1 MSAPASRAGAWPII
15 RAYWVSPDSGPGW
28 RLLAAVIALDLA
40 LVWRAARITYWQKD
54 FYDTLQK
61 MDEAAFWPLLAML
74 VLLALT
80 GLVLSTARTW
90 LAQSLEMRWRA
101 WMTDVYLK
109 RWLAGSAFWRLERE
123 QHLAGSSVEN
133 VDQRLAED
141 LRMLASDTLSLSL
154 GLLSNFVSLFT
165 FSAIVWSMS
174 GVLSITLGGASFEV
188 PGYMLWVALIY
199 AAGGSWLMEKIG
211 GRMVAI
217 DYRQQQAEADFRT
230 ALMRIRESAEQI
242 ALYGGGHAEHARL
255 TALFDAVKHNW
266 RDIMVYTKRITITD
280 NAYTEAGALVP
291 YVLQGPRVLKGIITM
306 GDLIQLTQSF
316 MRVRVALSWFIYKY
330 KSLALLRSA
339 LARLAEFDAAL
350 QAASGATASAPRIT
364 RQRGPAAS
372 GYALQGVQALGP
384 GGRPLTPV
392 VNWRIAPGE
401 RWMLRGPSGAGKS
414 TLLRALAGLWTHGHG
429 HIATPPGTAEAP
441 GTAETPK
448 TATAPGAAAAPRAE
462 TLFVPQQSYLPA
474 GTLRACL
481 AYPALET
488 AFSDDD
494 CQAALR
500 WACLPALTHRLHES
514 AHWARQ
520 LSPGEQQRL
529 AFARIWLH
537 RPRWLFLD
545 EATSAL
551 DEETEERLYTRLT
564 RDLPGLTLVSI
575 AHRSSLRRF
584 HEHEMQL

>member
-80 GLVLSTARTW
+80 GLVLNTARTW

-123 QHLAGSSVEN
+123 QHPAGCSVEN

-350 QAASGATASAPRIT
+350 QAAEAASNHMQDNAQDSAARVPHIT
-364 RQRGPAAS
+364 RQS
-372 GYALQGVQALGP
+372 GSATDGYTLQDVQALGP
-384 GGRPLTPV
+384 RGQALTPV

-429 HIATPPGTAEAP
+429 HIAKHGFHS
-441 GTAETPK
+441 G
-448 TATAPGAAAAPRAE
+448 G
-462 TLFVPQQSYLPA
+462 
-474 GTLRACL
+474 G
-481 AYPALET
+481 
-488 AFSDDD
+488 DHDM
-494 CQAALR
+494 
-500 WACLPALTHRLHES
+500 
-514 AHWARQ
+514 
-520 LSPGEQQRL
+520 
-529 AFARIWLH
+529 
-537 RPRWLFLD
+537 
-545 EATSAL
+545 
-551 DEETEERLYTRLT
+551 
-564 RDLPGLTLVSI
+564 GLIIV
-575 AHRSSLRRF
+575 
-584 HEHEMQL
+584 

>member
-123 QHLAGSSVEN
+123 QHPAGCSVEN

-441 GTAETPK
+441 GTATP
-448 TATAPGAAAAPRAE
+448 PGAAAAPRAE
-462 TLFVPQQSYLPA
+462 TLFVPQQSYLPID
-474 GTLRACL
+474 TLRACL

>member
-15 RAYWVSPDSGPGW
+15 RAYWVSPESRPGW
-28 RLLAAVIALDLA
+28 RLLMAVIALDLT

-54 FYDTLQK
+54 FYDALQQLN
-61 MDEAAFWPLLAML
+61 EAAFWPQLAAL
-74 VLLALT
+74 AALALT
-80 GLVLSTARTW
+80 GLVLNTARTW

-101 WMTDVYLK
+101 WMTEEHLR
-109 RWLAGSAFWRLERE
+109 RWLAGNAFWRLERDQGDQGE
-123 QHLAGSSVEN
+123 GGGLEN
-133 VDQRLAED
+133 ADQRMAED
-141 LRMLASDTLSLSL
+141 LRMVASGTLTL
-154 GLLSNFVSLFT
+154 GLGLISNFVSLLT
-165 FSAIVWSMS
+165 FSAIVWGLS
-174 GVLSITLGGASFEV
+174 GALTITLGGQTLQV
-188 PGYMLWVALIY
+188 PGYMLWVAFIY
-199 AAGGSWLMEKIG
+199 ALGGSWAIEKIG
-211 GRMVAI
+211 GRMVQI
-217 DYRQQQAEADFRT
+217 DYRQQQAEADFRA
-230 ALMRIRESAEQI
+230 ALLRIRESAEQI
-242 ALYGGGHAEHARL
+242 ALYGGESAERARL
-255 TALFDAVKHNW
+255 SARFAAVRRNW
-266 RDIMVYTKRITITD
+266 RDIMNYTKRITIAD
-280 NAYTEAGALVP
+280 NAYTEVGALVP
-291 YVLQGPRVLKGIITM
+291 YMLQGPRLFKGIITL
-306 GDLIQLTQSF
+306 GDLTQLIQSF

-330 KSLALLRSA
+330 KDLALLRSA

-350 QAASGATASAPRIT
+350 QAAEAASNHTQDNAQDSAARVPHIT
-364 RQRGPAAS
+364 RQS
-372 GYALQGVQALGP
+372 GSATDGYTLQDVQALGP
-384 GGRPLTPV
+384 RGQALTPV

-429 HIATPPGTAEAP
+429 HIATPPG
-441 GTAETPK
+441 
-448 TATAPGAAAAPRAE
+448 AAAAPRAE
-462 TLFVPQQSYLPA
+462 TLFVPQQSYLPID
-474 GTLRACL
+474 TLRACL

>member
-123 QHLAGSSVEN
+123 QHPAGSSVEN

-350 QAASGATASAPRIT
+350 QADEAASNHTQDNAQDSAARVPHIT
-364 RQRGPAAS
+364 RQS
-372 GYALQGVQALGP
+372 GSATDGYTLQDVQALGP
-384 GGRPLTPV
+384 RGQALTPV

-429 HIATPPGTAEAP
+429 HIATPPG
-441 GTAETPK
+441 
-448 TATAPGAAAAPRAE
+448 AAAAPRAE
-462 TLFVPQQSYLPA
+462 TLFVPQQSYLPID
-474 GTLRACL
+474 TLRACL

>member
-15 RAYWVSPDSGPGW
+15 RAYWVSPDSRPGW
-28 RLLAAVIALDLA
+28 RLLMAVIALDLT

-123 QHLAGSSVEN
+123 QHPAGCSVEN

-330 KSLALLRSA
+330 KSLALLRST

-350 QAASGATASAPRIT
+350 QAAEAASNHTQDNAQDSAARVPHIT
-364 RQRGPAAS
+364 RQS
-372 GYALQGVQALGP
+372 GSATDGYTLQDVQALGP
-384 GGRPLTPV
+384 RGQALTPV

-429 HIATPPGTAEAP
+429 HIATPPG
-441 GTAETPK
+441 
-448 TATAPGAAAAPRAE
+448 AAAAPRAE
-462 TLFVPQQSYLPA
+462 TLFVPQQSYLPID
-474 GTLRACL
+474 TLRACL

>member
-15 RAYWVSPDSGPGW
+15 RAYWVSPESRPGW
-28 RLLAAVIALDLA
+28 RLLMAVIALDLT

-80 GLVLSTARTW
+80 GLVLNTARTW

-123 QHLAGSSVEN
+123 QHPAGCSVEN
-133 VDQRLAED
+133 VDQRMAED

-330 KSLALLRSA
+330 KSLALLRST

-350 QAASGATASAPRIT
+350 QAAEAASNHTQDNAQDSAARVPHIT
-364 RQRGPAAS
+364 RQS
-372 GYALQGVQALGP
+372 GSATDGYTLQDVQALGP
-384 GGRPLTPV
+384 RGQALTPV

-429 HIATPPGTAEAP
+429 HIATPPG
-441 GTAETPK
+441 
-448 TATAPGAAAAPRAE
+448 AAAAPRAE
-462 TLFVPQQSYLPA
+462 TLFVPQQSYLPID
-474 GTLRACL
+474 TLRACL

-551 DEETEERLYTRLT
+551 DEETEERLYARLT

>member
-15 RAYWVSPDSGPGW
+15 RAYWVSPESRPGW
-28 RLLAAVIALDLA
+28 RLLMAVIALDLT

-80 GLVLSTARTW
+80 GLVLNTARTW

-123 QHLAGSSVEN
+123 QHPAGCSVEN

-330 KSLALLRSA
+330 KSLALLRST

-350 QAASGATASAPRIT
+350 QAAEAASNHTQDNAQDSAARVPHIT
-364 RQRGPAAS
+364 RQS
-372 GYALQGVQALGP
+372 GSATDGYTLQDVQALGP
-384 GGRPLTPV
+384 RGQALTPV

-429 HIATPPGTAEAP
+429 HIATPPG
-441 GTAETPK
+441 
-448 TATAPGAAAAPRAE
+448 AAAVPRAE
-462 TLFVPQQSYLPA
+462 TLFVPQQSYLPID
-474 GTLRACL
+474 TLRACL

-551 DEETEERLYTRLT
+551 DEETEERLYARLT

>member
-15 RAYWVSPDSGPGW
+15 RAYWVSPESRPGW
-28 RLLAAVIALDLA
+28 RLLMAVIALDLT

-80 GLVLSTARTW
+80 GLVLNTARTW

-123 QHLAGSSVEN
+123 QHPAGCSVEN

-330 KSLALLRSA
+330 KSLALLRST

-350 QAASGATASAPRIT
+350 QAAEAASNHTQDNAQDSAARVPHIT
-364 RQRGPAAS
+364 RQS
-372 GYALQGVQALGP
+372 GSATDGYTLQDVQALGP
-384 GGRPLTPV
+384 RGQALTPV

-429 HIATPPGTAEAP
+429 HIATPPG
-441 GTAETPK
+441 
-448 TATAPGAAAAPRAE
+448 AAAAPRAE
-462 TLFVPQQSYLPA
+462 TLFVPQQSYLPID
-474 GTLRACL
+474 TLRACL

>member
-15 RAYWVSPDSGPGW
+15 RAYWVSPDSRPGW
-28 RLLAAVIALDLA
+28 RLLMAVIALDLT

-123 QHLAGSSVEN
+123 QHPAGSSVEN

-330 KSLALLRSA
+330 KSLALLRST

-350 QAASGATASAPRIT
+350 QAAEAASNHTQDNAQDSAARVPHIT
-364 RQRGPAAS
+364 RQS
-372 GYALQGVQALGP
+372 GSATDGYTLQDVQALGP
-384 GGRPLTPV
+384 RGQALTPV

-429 HIATPPGTAEAP
+429 HIATP
-441 GTAETPK
+441 
-448 TATAPGAAAAPRAE
+448 PGAAAAPRAE

-551 DEETEERLYTRLT
+551 DEETEERLYARLT

>member
-54 FYDTLQK
+54 FYDALQK

-80 GLVLSTARTW
+80 GLVLNTARTW

-123 QHLAGSSVEN
+123 QHPAGCSVEN

-330 KSLALLRSA
+330 KSLALLRST

-350 QAASGATASAPRIT
+350 QAAEAASNHTQDNAQDSAARVPHIT
-364 RQRGPAAS
+364 RQS
-372 GYALQGVQALGP
+372 GSATDGYTLQDVQALGP
-384 GGRPLTPV
+384 RGQALTPV

-429 HIATPPGTAEAP
+429 HIATPPG
-441 GTAETPK
+441 
-448 TATAPGAAAAPRAE
+448 AAAAPRAE
-462 TLFVPQQSYLPA
+462 TLFVPQQSYLPID
-474 GTLRACL
+474 TLRACL

-551 DEETEERLYTRLT
+551 DEETEERLYARLT

>member
-80 GLVLSTARTW
+80 GLVLNTARTW

-109 RWLAGSAFWRLERE
+109 RWLAGGAFWRLERE
-123 QHLAGSSVEN
+123 QHPAGCSVEN
-133 VDQRLAED
+133 VDQRLTED

-350 QAASGATASAPRIT
+350 QAAEAASNHMQDNAQDSAARVPHIT
-364 RQRGPAAS
+364 RQS
-372 GYALQGVQALGP
+372 GSATDGYTLQDVQALGP
-384 GGRPLTPV
+384 RGQALTPV

-429 HIATPPGTAEAP
+429 HIATPPG
-441 GTAETPK
+441 
-448 TATAPGAAAAPRAE
+448 AAAAPRAE
-462 TLFVPQQSYLPA
+462 TLFVPQQSYLPID
-474 GTLRACL
+474 TLRACL

-551 DEETEERLYTRLT
+551 DEETEERLYARLT

-584 HEHEMQL
+584 HGHEMQL

>member
-15 RAYWVSPDSGPGW
+15 RAYWVSPDSRPGW
-28 RLLAAVIALDLA
+28 RLLMAVIALDLT

-123 QHLAGSSVEN
+123 QHPAGSSVEN

-266 RDIMVYTKRITITD
+266 RDIMVYTKRITIAD
-280 NAYTEAGALVP
+280 NAYTEVGALVP
-291 YVLQGPRVLKGIITM
+291 YMLQGPRLFKGIITL
-306 GDLIQLTQSF
+306 GDLTQLIQSF

-330 KSLALLRSA
+330 KDLALLRSA

-429 HIATPPGTAEAP
+429 HIATPPE
-441 GTAETPK
+441 TAETPE
-448 TATAPGAAAAPRAE
+448 TATPPGAAAAPRAE
-462 TLFVPQQSYLPA
+462 TLFVPQQSYLPID
-474 GTLRACL
+474 TLRACL

-500 WACLPALTHRLHES
+500 WACLPAFTHRLHES

>member
-80 GLVLSTARTW
+80 GLVLNTARTW

-109 RWLAGSAFWRLERE
+109 RWLAGGAFWRLERE
-123 QHLAGSSVEN
+123 QHPAGCSVEN
-133 VDQRLAED
+133 VDQRLTED

-350 QAASGATASAPRIT
+350 QAAEAASNHMQDNAQDSAARVPHIT
-364 RQRGPAAS
+364 RQS
-372 GYALQGVQALGP
+372 GSATDGYTLQDVQALGP
-384 GGRPLTPV
+384 RGQALTPV

-429 HIATPPGTAEAP
+429 HIATPPG
-441 GTAETPK
+441 
-448 TATAPGAAAAPRAE
+448 AAAAPRAE
-462 TLFVPQQSYLPA
+462 TRFVPQQSYLPID
-474 GTLRACL
+474 TLRACL

-551 DEETEERLYTRLT
+551 DEETEERLYARLT

-584 HEHEMQL
+584 HGHEMQL

>member
-54 FYDTLQK
+54 FYDALQK
-61 MDEAAFWPLLAML
+61 MDEVAFWPLLAML

-123 QHLAGSSVEN
+123 QHPAGCSVEN

-330 KSLALLRSA
+330 KSLALLRST

-350 QAASGATASAPRIT
+350 QAAEAASNHTQDNAQDSAARVPHIT
-364 RQRGPAAS
+364 RQS
-372 GYALQGVQALGP
+372 GSATDGYTLQDVQALGP
-384 GGRPLTPV
+384 RGQALTPV

-429 HIATPPGTAEAP
+429 HIATPPG
-441 GTAETPK
+441 
-448 TATAPGAAAAPRAE
+448 AAAAPRAE
-462 TLFVPQQSYLPA
+462 TLFVPQQSYLPID
-474 GTLRACL
+474 TLRACL
-481 AYPALET
+481 AYPAFET

-551 DEETEERLYTRLT
+551 DEETEERLYARLT